1 MTIAIR
7 DELTAIT
14 QATLPAQRELKIPHD
29 KQKTHKLDIYIERN
43 GSATGLVVVYAKL
56 YKRTG
61 WSQLDT
67 IDLSKLTE
75 PAVISTGGAI
85 TDIKVQ
91 PIGVVGTFEFAYVG
105 W

>member
-1 MTIAIR
+1 M
-7 DELTAIT
+7 
-14 QATLPAQRELKIPHD
+14 
-29 KQKTHKLDIYIERN
+29 
-43 GSATGLVVVYAKL
+43 VYAKL